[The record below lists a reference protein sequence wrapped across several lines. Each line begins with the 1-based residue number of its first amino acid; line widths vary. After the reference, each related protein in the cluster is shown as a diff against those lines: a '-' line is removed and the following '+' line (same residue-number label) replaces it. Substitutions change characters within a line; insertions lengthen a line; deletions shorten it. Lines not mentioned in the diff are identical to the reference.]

1 MGSYIARRVF
11 WLVPLLFFV
20 SLITFLLMHSVEG
33 GPWDS
38 DRKLPPNVVENL
50 NRKYGLH
57 KPVWPVT
64 LSDEGFPV
72 KITLDSQYLNFVL
85 SALQGDLGVSFRL
98 QDRPV
103 TQAILNTFKV
113 SAVLGTLAVLMACT
127 LGVGLGVMAALH
139 RNGPM
144 DYASVVFGS
153 AGSAIPSFVLGIFL
167 IYIFGVE
174 LHLLATF
181 GWDTRNGLIPGWL
194 PKLNQLVLPVVTLAA
209 LPMAYLARVTRASML
224 DVLRQDYV
232 RTARAKGLRT
242 RTVLFR
248 HTFKNALIPIL
259 TVAGPIAAELV
270 TGSFIVEQLFA
281 VPGIGRQFVQSIDG
295 RDYGMIMGTT
305 LFYAAAIAIAN
316 LIVDVSYAFVDPR
329 IRYD

>member
-11 WLVPLLFFV
+11 WLLPLLFFV
-20 SLITFLLMHSVEG
+20 SLITFLLMHAVEG

-38 DRKLPPNVVENL
+38 ERKLPPNVVENL
-50 NRKYGLH
+50 NRKYGLD

-64 LSDEGFPV
+64 LTDEGFPV
-72 KITLDSQYLNFVL
+72 RITLDSQYTNFVL
-85 SALQGDLGVSFRL
+85 NALQGDLGVSFRL

-113 SAVLGTLAVLMACT
+113 SAVLGTLAVAMACSI
-127 LGVGLGVMAALH
+127 GVCLGVMAALH
-139 RNGPM
+139 RNGPI
-144 DYASVVFGS
+144 DYASVVLGS
-153 AGSAIPSFVLGIFL
+153 AGSAVPSFVLGIFL

-181 GWDTRNGLIPGWL
+181 GWDTRDGMIPGWL

-209 LPMAYLARVTRASML
+209 LPTAYLARVTRASML
-224 DVLRQDYV
+224 EVLRQDYV

-242 RTVLFR
+242 RSVLFQ
-248 HTFKNALIPIL
+248 HTFRNAVIPIL

-281 VPGIGRQFVQSIDG
+281 VPGVGRQFVQSIDG

-305 LFYAAAIAIAN
+305 LFYAAVIAVAN
-316 LIVDVSYAFVDPR
+316 LIVDISYAFVDPR